1 MCIEKQALNYLCEL
15 FPRTAENI
23 TKRSI
28 ERRKQFIAQKRT
40 NSKSF
45 YEKMILKGEH
55 KRFIDNQSTTK
66 KIDVKGDPYL
76 HQFSDEDE
84 YMSDEGA
91 DINLNAQT
99 SDMKEHLNSQNSR
112 IETLLNALTEVDNKL
127 KGFDQASI
135 QKMVNLKRSGSKV
148 NGFGPDE
155 KSISD
160 VYK

>member
-1 MCIEKQALNYLCEL
+1 MFLPKYSYFGDYQILLNLKSNLIYKTHMAKNEAESSEPSNIIFMCIEKQALNYLCEL

-28 ERRKQFIAQKRT
+28 ERRKHFIAQKRT

-55 KRFIDNQSTTK
+55 KRFIDNQTTSK

-84 YMSDEGA
+84 FMSDEGA
-91 DINLNAQT
+91 DVNLNAQT
-99 SDMKEHLNSQNSR
+99 SDMKEHLN
-112 IETLLNALTEVDNKL
+112 T
-127 KGFDQASI
+127 
-135 QKMVNLKRSGSKV
+135 
-148 NGFGPDE
+148 
-155 KSISD
+155 
-160 VYK
+160 